1 MCMMRKDE
9 PCQKLFSVGELRS
22 HNSVFSSLL
31 FFVCA
36 FIQFSPLFFLNFPRC
51 FCINTSHFPVSP
63 FTSIHVFHQQEG
75 MWPVENWSDTLQY
88 DITALA
94 YPHKGMEGCRDLLC
108 LRQHESMFH
117 QSIKNPPKTQICPF
131 FQQTKL
137 LLKLK
142 KETQITTVSHRF
154 SF

>member
-36 FIQFSPLFFLNFPRC
+36 FIQFSPLFFLNFPC
-51 FCINTSHFPVSP
+51 YFWINTSHFPVSL
-63 FTSIHVFHQQEG
+63 FTLIPVFHQQEG

-117 QSIKNPPKTQICPF
+117 QSIKKSPQIPNLPF
-131 FQQTKL
+131 VPANKAPTEVEKGNTNNDSKPQ
-137 LLKLK
+137 
-142 KETQITTVSHRF
+142 V
-154 SF
+154 